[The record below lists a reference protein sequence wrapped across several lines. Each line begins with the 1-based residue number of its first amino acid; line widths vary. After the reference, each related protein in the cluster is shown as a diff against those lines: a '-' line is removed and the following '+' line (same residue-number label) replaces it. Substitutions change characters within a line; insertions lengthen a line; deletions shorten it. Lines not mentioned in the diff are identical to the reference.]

1 MLLSIIVPAYNEEKT
16 LAEIIG
22 RLRQVR
28 FPVACQI
35 VIVNDGSRDGTLAA
49 ARQLAAAAPDRT
61 VVVDQQP
68 NQGKGAAISA
78 GLKHSQGDI
87 IVIQDADLEYDP
99 AQLPRLIGPLLD
111 GQAKVVY
118 GSRFLGRISKMS
130 FGHRLGNR
138 LLTGLTNLLYGCRLT
153 DMETCYKAVSR
164 EILAGLEL
172 EQKRFGIEVELTAKI
187 LRRGQRILEL
197 PIDYEARGKSAGKK
211 IDWRD
216 GLKAAGYLLRYRF
229 F

>member
-1 MLLSIIVPAYNEEKT
+1 MLLSVIVPAYNEAQT

-22 RLRQVR
+22 RLRQVK
-28 FPVACQI
+28 FPVPCQI

-68 NQGKGAAISA
+68 NQGKGAAIAA
-78 GLKHSQGDI
+78 GIGRAQGDI

-99 AQLPRLIGPLLD
+99 GQLPRLLAPLLD
-111 GQAKVVY
+111 GRAKVVY
-118 GSRFLGRISKMS
+118 GSRFLGRISGMS

-138 LLTGLTNLLYGCRLT
+138 VLTWLTNLLFGCRLT
-153 DMETCYKAVSR
+153 DMETCYKVISR
-164 EILAGLEL
+164 EVVAGLKL

-197 PIDYEARGKSAGKK
+197 PIDYEARGKEAGKK